1 MHDVLQSIATIYT
14 VGIFDEDDPER
25 NPDVLK
31 KLAQVSGGGYY
42 YPKTLEEVVPICRQ
56 IAKDVRTR
64 YTIGYIP
71 EVNNGKPERQIKVE
85 ASSPTGQKLAVRTRT
100 RYLFTPD
107 VLQAEQ
113 K

>member
-1 MHDVLQSIATIYT
+1 
-14 VGIFDEDDPER
+14 
-25 NPDVLK
+25 VLK
-31 KLAQVSGGGYY
+31 QLAQVSGGSVYF
-42 YPKTLEEVVPICRQ
+42 PKTLDEVVPICRQ

-71 EVNNGKPERQIKVE
+71 DASNGKPERQIKIV
-85 ASSPTGQKLAVRTRT
+85 ASSSDAQKLSVRTRT

-107 VLQAEQ
+107 SAGAEQ